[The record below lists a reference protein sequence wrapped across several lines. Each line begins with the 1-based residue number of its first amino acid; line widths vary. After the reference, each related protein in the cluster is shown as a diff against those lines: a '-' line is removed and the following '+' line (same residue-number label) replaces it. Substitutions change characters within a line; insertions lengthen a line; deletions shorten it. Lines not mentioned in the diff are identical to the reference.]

1 MLTKAIRWRL
11 FFPEPEKVRLRGLHE
26 ALYIGYM
33 ANTVLPLRAGEVVR
47 AFVAAETEKV
57 SKSTTLATV
66 LIEKVLDLG
75 TMALL
80 LFLLGLIFPD
90 LPDSARYAAYVS
102 GVGLVI
108 AVGGDRVRAGG
119 AGAGDPAG
127 GRGSRSASRRS
138 KSIGVSGPAQRVPGR
153 SGVRAETR

>member
-1 MLTKAIRWRL
+1 MLAKAIRWRL
-11 FFPEPEKVRLRGLHE
+11 FFPEPEKLRLRGLHE

-47 AFVAAETEKV
+47 AFVAAETEQT

-90 LPDSARYAAYVS
+90 LPDSARYAA
-102 GVGLVI
+102 
-108 AVGGDRVRAGG
+108 
-119 AGAGDPAG
+119 
-127 GRGSRSASRRS
+127 
-138 KSIGVSGPAQRVPGR
+138 
-153 SGVRAETR
+153 